1 MMKGT
6 LASHRAGPAK
16 ARPTSGAAMIEM
28 AMLMPFLL
36 VLLVGSE
43 QIAKMTYVY
52 YSIKKIEYNIGR
64 YVATQ
69 QGVDFCAGL
78 GDPSIAA
85 AINLGLTGTTD
96 GSGTPLIP
104 DLTADM
110 FVITPE
116 VVDPTTGIPSV
127 CSCDITG
134 CDASVGGLPPAYIT
148 VTIPSGYPI
157 APIIPYVTT
166 QTIPLVPA
174 VKVPYEGT

>member
-1 MMKGT
+1 
-6 LASHRAGPAK
+6 
-16 ARPTSGAAMIEM
+16 MIET
-28 AMLMPFLL
+28 AMLLPFLL

-52 YSIKKIEYNIGR
+52 YTIKKIEYTVAR

-69 QGVDFCAGL
+69 QGVDFCAGNN
-78 GDPSIAA
+78 DPSIMA

-96 GSGTPLIP
+96 GTGTPFIS

-116 VVDPTTGIPSV
+116 VVDSTGAPAV

-134 CDASVGGLPPAYIT
+134 CDESVGGGAPAYIT

-157 APIIPYVTT
+157 APIIPFTT
-166 QTIPLVPA
+166 PQTIPLIPT